1 MATISTSGNDTR
13 KVVGFKART
22 KTNRISIFCQI
33 FRQDF
38 RIYRNIDHQKA
49 KELKQQQWKKEQDTQ
64 TNKRS
69 NK

>member
-1 MATISTSGNDTR
+1 MTPE
-13 KVVGFKART
+13 KLWVLKART
-22 KTNRISIFCQI
+22 KTNILSDFCQI

-38 RIYRNIDHQKA
+38 RIYRNIDQQKA
-49 KELKQQQWKKEQDTQ
+49 KELKQQQWEKEQDTQ